1 MLNPVL
7 AGHGSPAE
15 VIWATV
21 TALTG
26 AALLAT
32 GVEGYLFRI
41 GRLTAIERALAVCS
55 GLLLLYRGFFGEAV
69 GAALALTLILSK
81 MLARKRDRTVSNFG

>member
-7 AGHGSPAE
+7 TGHGSPGE

-26 AALLAT
+26 AALLAI
-32 GVEGYLFRI
+32 GAEGYLFRI

-55 GLLLLYRGFFGEAV
+55 GLLLLYRGFTMEAV

-81 MLARKRDRTVSNFG
+81 MIARKKYRTVSNFG